1 MLHMRPLHRDVLIP
15 YVLSLSSVLPICLRP
30 LGLTWAGLCSPRM
43 ATTRASGTVT
53 PLPGDMGL
61 SGLTLGDRVASGE
74 TSLSFLAEA
83 QGERLRL
90 CPSLGR
96 GQRLR
101 PCREGRGL
109 DESAGRAGLRLRRWR
124 WCCCCCLPVLG
135 LGLRESG
142 ASSTSVLSSSELTS
156 ELSVRHTVGLWAGIL
171 IFKKKSTKKPQWTAA
186 FTLGQAIDTHRV
198 RGGSSEISM

>member
-1 MLHMRPLHRDVLIP
+1 
-15 YVLSLSSVLPICLRP
+15 
-30 LGLTWAGLCSPRM
+30 M
-43 ATTRASGTVT
+43 AATRASGTVT
-53 PLPGDMGL
+53 PMPGDMGL
-61 SGLTLGDRVASGE
+61 RGLSGLTPGDWAASGE

-90 CPSLGR
+90 CPSLER
-96 GQRLR
+96 GHRLR

-109 DESAGRAGLRLRRWR
+109 EESAGRAGLRLRRWR

-156 ELSVRHTVGLWAGIL
+156 ELSERHTVGLWAGIW
-171 IFKKKSTKKPQWTAA
+171 IWIGQQFQKSI
-186 FTLGQAIDTHRV
+186 LLELCIDHTFIC
-198 RGGSSEISM
+198 EI